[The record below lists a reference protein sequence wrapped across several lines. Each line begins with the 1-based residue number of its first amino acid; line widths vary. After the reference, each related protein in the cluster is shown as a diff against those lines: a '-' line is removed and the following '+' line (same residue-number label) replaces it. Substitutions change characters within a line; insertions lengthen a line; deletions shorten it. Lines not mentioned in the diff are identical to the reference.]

1 MRVRCLVVA
10 VALACLA
17 GAPDALAQTQ
27 APNEPPPG
35 PGPGPPPPGP
45 AVPELV
51 LSGRDVRLTRTGFA
65 HVRVGCRP
73 TGAASEACLGT
84 LILRLSKPLT
94 FDLPGGRKG
103 RVSPTKTIGLA
114 NFETPV
120 GQADLL
126 TVRVDPMVQRAL
138 RSMGS
143 LTVQLL
149 ASYVG
154 RSGQAGSAQRY
165 VSFYF
170 PSRPPF

>member
-1 MRVRCLVVA
+1 LVVV

-27 APNEPPPG
+27 APNEPVPG
-35 PGPGPPPPGP
+35 PQPAGP
-45 AVPELV
+45 AVPDLV
-51 LSGRDVRLTRTGFA
+51 LSGRDVRMTRAGFA

-73 TGAASEACLGT
+73 TGAATEACLGT

-103 RVSPTKTIGLA
+103 RISPTKTLGLA

-126 TVRVDPMVQRAL
+126 TIRLDPTVQRAL

-143 LTVQLL
+143 LTFQLL

-170 PSRPPF
+170 PTRPPF